1 MNAVTQDLMKRFSV
15 NEHCSSFI
23 GGESVNPSGAGED
36 IPVISPIT
44 EQQIS
49 LLREASI
56 EEVDTAVQTARDAFE
71 NGPWRHMSVDARK
84 KVMLQIQDVLLSNA
98 DELAYL
104 ESINAGL
111 AMGYVKGFHVVRTGW
126 NFEFFAEVASQ
137 ATGEAYT
144 QTKPYISIVT
154 REPVGV
160 GALIGPWN
168 APLALCSMKIASC
181 IAFGNTCVL
190 KPSEFTPL
198 SLRRVVELIH
208 ETDIPKGVVNL
219 VNGRGHVTGDALV
232 SHPEVDVVSFTG
244 GTKTGAMIAAR
255 SGEGLKPVALELGG
269 KSANIIAASANIER
283 ALDGAILGIYSNNGQ
298 QCLAGSRIL
307 VERSIADEFIEK
319 FVARSKNIK
328 VGDPMDEAT
337 EIGPV
342 CYQAH
347 MDRVLSF
354 VDVAKQDGGELLTGG
369 KRDERHETGLYLEP
383 TAVMAK
389 SNEAQVCQEEIFG
402 PFATFLTYD
411 DHDEALAIANDSE
424 FGLVGYIWSDHL
436 PTVMKAS
443 QEMRAGTIW
452 VNTPM
457 TRELRAPFGG
467 YKKSGIGRD
476 SAKDCLQFFT
486 EEKTTTIPTETFP
499 MAKWGASD

>member
-1 MNAVTQDLMKRFSV
+1 MNAVTEDMMKKFSV
-15 NEHCSSFI
+15 NEHCTSFI
-23 GGESVNPSGAGED
+23 GGKSVSPSGSGED
-36 IPVISPIT
+36 ITVISPIT
-44 EQQIS
+44 EKQIS
-49 LLREASI
+49 VLREASA
-56 EEVDTAVQTARDAFE
+56 EEVDSAVRTARDAFE
-71 NGPWRHMSVDARK
+71 NGPWRHMSVDERK
-84 KVMLQIQDVLLSNA
+84 KIMLQIKEVLLAHA
-98 DELAYL
+98 DELAYI
-104 ESINAGL
+104 ESLNAGL
-111 AMGYVKGFHVVRTGW
+111 TLNYVKNMHVQRTGW

-137 ATGEAYT
+137 AAGEAYT
-144 QTKPYISIVT
+144 QTKPYLSIVT

-219 VNGRGHVTGDALV
+219 VNGRGHITGDSLV

-244 GTKTGAMIAAR
+244 GTTTGAMIAAR
-255 SGEGLKPVALELGG
+255 AGEGLKPVGLELGG
-269 KSANIIAASANIER
+269 KSANIITASADLDR

-319 FVARSKNIK
+319 FVARSQKIK
-328 VGDPMDEAT
+328 VGDPMASDT

-342 CYQAH
+342 CYRAH
-347 MDRVLSF
+347 MDRVLGF
-354 VDVAKQDGGELLTGG
+354 VDIAKDEGGELLTGG
-369 KRDERHETGLYLEP
+369 QRDSRHDTGLYLEP

-389 SNEAQVCQEEIFG
+389 SNDAQVCQDEIFG

-411 DHDEALAIANDSE
+411 DLDEALAVANASE

-486 EEKTTTIPTETFP
+486 EEKTTTIPVDTFP
-499 MAKWGASD
+499 LAKWGASD

>member
-1 MNAVTQDLMKRFSV
+1 MNAVTEDMMKKFSV
-15 NEHCSSFI
+15 NNHCTSFI
-23 GGESVNPSGAGED
+23 GGESVSPSGSGED

-49 LLREASI
+49 LLREASA
-56 EEVDTAVQTARDAFE
+56 EEVDSAVRTARDTFE
-71 NGPWRHMSVDARK
+71 NGPWRHMSVDERK
-84 KVMLQIQDVLLSNA
+84 RIMMQIKEVLLA
-98 DELAYL
+98 HKEELGYL
-104 ESINAGL
+104 ETLNAGITL
-111 AMGYVKGFHVVRTGW
+111 SNVMGMHVIRTGW

-137 ATGEAYT
+137 AAGEAYT
-144 QTKPYISIVT
+144 QTKPYLSIVT

-219 VNGRGHVTGDALV
+219 VNGRGHITGDALV
-232 SHPEVDVVSFTG
+232 SHSEVDVVSFTG
-244 GTKTGAMIAAR
+244 GTKTGGMIAAR
-255 SGEGLKPVALELGG
+255 AGEGLKPVALELGG
-269 KSANIIAASANIER
+269 KSANIITSTADMDR

-307 VERSIADEFIEK
+307 VENSIADEFIEK
-319 FVARSKNIK
+319 FVARSKKIK
-328 VGDPMDEAT
+328 VGDPMDMST
-337 EIGPV
+337 QIGPV
-342 CYQAH
+342 CFKAH
-347 MDRVLSF
+347 MERVLGY
-354 VDVAKQDGGELLTGG
+354 VDIAKKDGGELLSGG
-369 KRDERHETGLYLEP
+369 KRDDRQDVGLYVEP

-389 SNEAQVCQEEIFG
+389 TNEAQVCQEEIFG
-402 PFATFLTYD
+402 PFATFLKYD
-411 DHDEALAIANDSE
+411 DLDEALAIANASE
-424 FGLVGYIWSDHL
+424 YGLVGYIWSDHL

-443 QEMRAGTIW
+443 KEMRAGTIW

-486 EEKTTTIPTETFP
+486 EEKTTTIPVENFP
-499 MAKWGASD
+499 LAKWGASD